1 MTSGPNGRTAPLLN
15 AVLSVTSHLELHEV
29 LHNVIEAA
37 ADLTG
42 APYSAIDVLD
52 AAGEVESHLQTGNA
66 PDVHALL
73 THPHGVEVLEA
84 IGTEPMVL
92 EDLIDHPR
100 FADLPPGHPRT
111 ARFLGV
117 QVRIRDQTYGRLY
130 LAGKAEPFTADDADQ
145 VRMLAAAAG
154 IAVQNARLYAA
165 ARTRERWLAVGQE
178 ITTTLLSGTD
188 IEEAL
193 ELIAA
198 RVRQVARADT
208 AVIVLPGLGQDWVI
222 EFADG
227 DPVGD
232 LVGIVMPSNGR
243 AMTVLRDG
251 HGIIVDSFARARNLR
266 VPQFGRYGPSL
277 YAPLMAGDH
286 GLGVLILLRHTGAG
300 EFTENELTIAES
312 IARQAALAIT
322 LSESRQAQD
331 LAALLSERSRIA
343 RDLHD
348 LAIQHLFATGLRLGQ
363 AQQRLL
369 GSPAPAPAALTGDLE
384 AALDGVDEAVGQ
396 IRRIVHALRTD
407 AENAPLTERVE
418 AEAALGRTDLGLA
431 TSVTFDDATAA
442 ELAAGGMEDLADDVV
457 AVVRE
462 GLANAARHARAGHVR
477 VALVAQAGV
486 LTITVTD
493 DGVGP
498 DPAADR
504 HSGLANL
511 AGRARRHGGECTLV
525 AGGDNSIDGAGG
537 HKQGGAV
544 LTWTAALT

>member
-1 MTSGPNGRTAPLLN
+1 MTSRPGNGMLN

-29 LHNVIEAA
+29 LRNVVEAA

-42 APYSAIDVLD
+42 APYAAIGVLD
-52 AAGEVESHLQTGNA
+52 AAGEVETHLETGDA
-66 PDVHALL
+66 PDVRALL

-84 IGTEPMVL
+84 IGPEPLLL

-117 QVRIRDQTYGRLY
+117 QVRVRDHTYGRLY
-130 LAGKAEPFTADDADQ
+130 LAGKAEPFTDDDADQ
-145 VRMLAAAAG
+145 VRLLAAAAG

-193 ELIAA
+193 GLIAA
-198 RVRQVARADT
+198 RVRQVAHADT
-208 AVIVLPGLGQDWVI
+208 AVIVLPGLGEDWVI

-232 LVGIVMPSNGR
+232 LVGIVMPPTGR

-277 YAPLMAGDH
+277 YAPLMAGEN
-286 GLGVLILLRHTGAG
+286 GIGVLILLRRTGAP

-363 AQQRLL
+363 AQQRFLEP
-369 GSPAPAPAALTGDLE
+369 GGGVEEAVAGDLE
-384 AALDGVDEAVGQ
+384 AALDGVDSAVGQ

-407 AENAPLTERVE
+407 AENAPVTERVNRE
-418 AEAALGRTDLGLA
+418 VALARSDLGLA
-431 TSVTFDDATAA
+431 VALSFDEATAA
-442 ELAAGGMEDLADDVV
+442 ALQAREDLADDVM

-462 GLANAARHARAGHVR
+462 GFANAARHARAEHVQ
-477 VALVAQAGV
+477 VALVADDGQF
-486 LTITVTD
+486 TITITD

-498 DPAADR
+498 DPATDR
-504 HSGLANL
+504 RSGLANL
-511 AGRARRHGGECTLV
+511 AGRARRHGGRCTLTTV
-525 AGGDNSIDGAGG
+525 GSGQTGAGG
-537 HKQGGAV
+537 AGRAGGAV
-544 LTWTAALT
+544 LTWTADLP